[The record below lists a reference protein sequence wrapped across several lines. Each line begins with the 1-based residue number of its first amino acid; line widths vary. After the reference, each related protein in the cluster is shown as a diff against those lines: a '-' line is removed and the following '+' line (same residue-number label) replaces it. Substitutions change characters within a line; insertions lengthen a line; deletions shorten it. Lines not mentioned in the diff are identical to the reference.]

1 MGVKDTVAVGAYNF
15 GVQAEEDTDGDVG
28 AVNPE
33 RIVPDEG
40 EDDVAKLFASGD
52 EEQGDVASDHNEP
65 NHQDSEL
72 TPSEDQSDDDPE
84 KLNLI
89 EDIAKLEEVLSVE
102 RNETNRRIVMM
113 LATGADITEVSSPPR
128 IAEAAKEVG
137 LIPGDSMD
145 LLTGWDF
152 RKSADRRRAIEN
164 IKTQRPFVI
173 VGSPP
178 CTLFTILQ
186 GLNKYKLGQKWE
198 ADFKERKKG
207 AIRHIEFCTAIY
219 RLQSAAGR
227 YWVHEHPESA
237 SSWSWMTM
245 VKLHGLPGV
254 IKVRADQFM
263 YGLTTKVGEE
273 EKPCKKPT
281 GFLTNSWRIAKEL
294 SRICDKSHSHL
305 SLMEGRAH
313 AASVYPKQLC
323 QAVSRGI
330 RAQKDYDQ
338 KGTCCSKALNSVEL
352 QKIISESGY
361 PSHWRDDHHADSE
374 EDMMVR
380 KEMMMLAVKEG
391 AAFAYDDITG
401 ASLPAHLVKEAR
413 KLEVE
418 YVRKME
424 VWSKVPKAQ
433 AAGKKII
440 RLRWI
445 DVNKMDAD
453 NPMIRSRIV
462 AKE

>member
-1 MGVKDTVAVGAYNF
+1 
-15 GVQAEEDTDGDVG
+15 
-28 AVNPE
+28 
-33 RIVPDEG
+33 
-40 EDDVAKLFASGD
+40 
-52 EEQGDVASDHNEP
+52 
-65 NHQDSEL
+65 
-72 TPSEDQSDDDPE
+72 
-84 KLNLI
+84 
-89 EDIAKLEEVLSVE
+89 
-102 RNETNRRIVMM
+102 
-113 LATGADITEVSSPPR
+113 
-128 IAEAAKEVG
+128 
-137 LIPGDSMD
+137 
-145 LLTGWDF
+145 
-152 RKSADRRRAIEN
+152 
-164 IKTQRPFVI
+164 
-173 VGSPP
+173 
-178 CTLFTILQ
+178 
-186 GLNKYKLGQKWE
+186 
-198 ADFKERKKG
+198 
-207 AIRHIEFCTAIY
+207 
-219 RLQSAAGR
+219 
-227 YWVHEHPESA
+227 
-237 SSWSWMTM
+237 M

-418 YVRKME
+418 YVRKMG

-433 AAGKKII
+433 AAGKNII

-462 AKE
+462 AKEYNDGVDPNMFASTPLIESLRSLFSKAATTGNEDKVIMLNDVSRAFFNAKVTREVYIHLPAEDMEEGEKDLVGKLNLCLYGTRDAAMQWQECVATHLESRGFVRSRAYPSLYHHAERDIATLIHGDDYVSVGSKEQVAWLKKELESAF